1 MISNTPS
8 NTKLNIR
15 SMTLLYF
22 KIGLY
27 EYLNV
32 SKYIFTHVYNYV
44 IDIAIMPYME
54 KVTVVDKRQFLNF
67 FI

>member
-1 MISNTPS
+1 
-8 NTKLNIR
+8 
-15 SMTLLYF
+15 MTLLYF